1 MTAPLRLLE
10 EFDDYGHLNDC
21 PARFPSDVCDCSE
34 ALLAVARATRLALEQ
49 QPPRLVVGWSTSDLP
64 PDSVLEDARRA
75 LAAREDVGDPG
86 DPLILI
92 RQLRACLGAM
102 LSPAPFGKEAVT
114 GLHVY
119 GRVLDQLQAYL
130 LEWGEFAL
138 EHPDR
143 VPRAT

>member
-10 EFDDYGHLNDC
+10 EFDDDGHLNDC
-21 PARFPSDVCDCSE
+21 PMRFPSDVCDCLQQ
-34 ALLAVARATRLALEQ
+34 LLDVARATRHALES
-49 QPPRLVVGWSTSDLP
+49 QPPRMVIDLP
-64 PDSVLEDARRA
+64 AAVVDDARRA
-75 LAAREDVGDPG
+75 FAARVEVGAPE

-102 LSPAPFGKEAVT
+102 LSPAPFGKQAVT

-119 GRVLDQLQAYL
+119 GRVLDQLQAYV